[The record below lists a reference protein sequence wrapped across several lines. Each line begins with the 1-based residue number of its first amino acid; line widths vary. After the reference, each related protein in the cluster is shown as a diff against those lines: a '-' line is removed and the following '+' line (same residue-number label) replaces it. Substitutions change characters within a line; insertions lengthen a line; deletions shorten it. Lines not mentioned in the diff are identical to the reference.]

1 MESGDARE
9 VAGSNE
15 QDAAPENKPMRFRHV
30 LRTGVERAPVSPYLP
45 IADDLDWLRDDWLRA
60 SKAPSDAELR
70 RGSATLR
77 RLLNDHMIQ
86 RAWRHHCLEGAPTV
100 IAPDLVALAA
110 HQGRELHHAASLVA
124 GGAIVD
130 HAQISMV
137 GAFRV
142 DNPTTGVPADADEGF
157 AVSVGSII
165 RDARGPGEPNPL
177 TPLVEREWRLSAYL
191 AAPGAVRR
199 GQPISR
205 RQIIEYFANYAGG
218 VHLDRAVGN
227 ANAEKLAL
235 FELVAELEQRV
246 LCDKT
251 EGLYFELL
259 SIGQTLGG
267 SPSLQRLAVAIHQN
281 AAPIPATIDCA

>member
-1 MESGDARE
+1 MDSCDACGA
-9 VAGSNE
+9 AGSNE
-15 QDAAPENKPMRFRHV
+15 QDAAPENKPMQFRHV
-30 LRTGVERAPVSPYLP
+30 LRTGVESAPISPYLP
-45 IADDLDWLRDDWLRA
+45 IAEDLDWLRDDWARVP
-60 SKAPSDAELR
+60 KPPSDAELR

-77 RLLNDHMIQ
+77 KLLNDNMIQ
-86 RAWRHHCLEGAPTV
+86 CAWRHHGLEGAPTV

-110 HQGRELHHAASLVA
+110 SQGMELHRAASLVA

-137 GAFRV
+137 GTFRV
-142 DNPTTGVPADADEGF
+142 DNPTTGILADADEGF
-157 AVSVGSII
+157 AVSVGSIL
-165 RDARGPGEPNPL
+165 RDTRGPGERNSL

-199 GQPISR
+199 GQTISR

-259 SIGQTLGG
+259 SIGQALGG
-267 SPSLQRLAVAIHQN
+267 SPSLQRLAVAIRQN
-281 AAPIPATIDCA
+281 AAPIPVPIDHT